1 MIFNLSSVLKLFLI
15 FICIHMKILN
25 LYEHIIIEN
34 SVEACVKQFGH
45 QLFGDELGGSEKN
58 TGTENSYVRDI
69 NDFTDNMYGEETP
82 PELIKGLKN
91 LKGCIKQYPEV
102 LIPEKT
108 TVYRGTTIPL
118 SYFIKNKIKINTLE
132 PIPYIYKASG
142 KVQSWTPNF
151 DIASI
156 FGNHDSINSF
166 SEGFNLENY
175 QNKETRQNL
184 LNQVL
189 NAKIR
194 IAFVLSYVTNPKEFL
209 FKSKYFKMLSKSTHE
224 DEILRVENTP
234 IQVMA
239 KFNNHED
246 VFLTLNSLK
255 LIKVI
260 NYAIQ
265 EQ

>member
-1 MIFNLSSVLKLFLI
+1 
-15 FICIHMKILN
+15 MKILK
-25 LYEHIIIEN
+25 LYEHIILEN
-34 SVEACVKQFGH
+34 SVEACVKQFGQ
-45 QLFGDELGGSEKN
+45 QLFGDELGGTEKN
-58 TGTENSYVRDI
+58 TGIENSYVRDI

-91 LKGCIKQYPEV
+91 LKGCVKQYPEV

-108 TVYRGTTIPL
+108 TVYRGITLPL
-118 SYFIKNKIKINTLE
+118 SYFIKNKAKINILE
-132 PIPYIYKASG
+132 PIPYIYKATG
-142 KVQSWTPNF
+142 KIQSWTPNF
-151 DIASI
+151 DIAST
-156 FGNHDSINSF
+156 FGNQDTINSF
-166 SEGFNLENY
+166 SKDFKIENY
-175 QNKETRQNL
+175 QTREARQNL

-189 NAKIR
+189 KANIK

-209 FKSKYFKMLSKSTHE
+209 FKSKYFKMLSRSTHE
-224 DEILRVENTP
+224 DEILRIENTP

-239 KFNNHED
+239 KFNDHED
-246 VFLTLNSLK
+246 VFLSLNSLK